1 MFEALDID
9 LGGQWIRG
17 KLWGPITGLPTI
29 ALHGYL
35 DNANS
40 FDELA
45 PLLRNHRIFAMD
57 FAGHGASN
65 HRGPHELYAGLLD
78 IRDVLAV
85 ADHFGWPQFHLL
97 GHSMGAEIGSQ
108 IAGLF
113 PGRVSSLV
121 CIDGFCSTD
130 VVSVTLEHLAS
141 SVSASFKKGARL
153 KVFPTLA
160 AMSTRLSAAT
170 GQSPASSEAIV
181 ARGHRV
187 VDGGFTWC
195 TDPRI
200 KGSGPLELTRDQ
212 LQQLIQQITAPT
224 LMIVA
229 DLAND
234 WLQRSLDVVMTTEQP
249 LLTVVHVPGHHHL
262 HMQDECAAV
271 ANLIERFAA
280 GESLMNQ
287 SLSADG
293 YRQLTDAVHKT

>member
-97 GHSMGAEIGSQ
+97 GIQWARKLDLRLPVYFQTGFPPWFVLMG
-108 IAGLF
+108 
-113 PGRVSSLV
+113 
-121 CIDGFCSTD
+121 
-130 VVSVTLEHLAS
+130 
-141 SVSASFKKGARL
+141 
-153 KVFPTLA
+153 
-160 AMSTRLSAAT
+160 
-170 GQSPASSEAIV
+170 
-181 ARGHRV
+181 
-187 VDGGFTWC
+187 
-195 TDPRI
+195 
-200 KGSGPLELTRDQ
+200 
-212 LQQLIQQITAPT
+212 
-224 LMIVA
+224 
-229 DLAND
+229 
-234 WLQRSLDVVMTTEQP
+234 
-249 LLTVVHVPGHHHL
+249 
-262 HMQDECAAV
+262 
-271 ANLIERFAA
+271 FAA
-280 GESLMNQ
+280 RMSC
-287 SLSADG
+287 LS
-293 YRQLTDAVHKT
+293 RSST